1 MVYFRKLKHSYFN
14 DKGETYLSVT
24 TFLKRF
30 KEDYDEEYWLSY
42 KALEAVRNN
51 FQIDPETGKYAKMPG
66 FYRSVVKYPDIRH
79 AVKPS
84 EQFLFDQTRLEL
96 KNSWEDNRVKATDFG
111 TSYHK
116 MNEDRDN
123 NNGEVINP
131 NNGLIYPVVPVV
143 NCPEDNCSK
152 LGYDDGCHLELLIH
166 SDKHMIAGQSDKVF
180 FMDNLFDIRDF
191 KTNDKLA
198 TESFNHKKMKYPF
211 NTLDDCVS
219 GDTKLITRN
228 GIVTI
233 KDVIGKSINIWNGE
247 KWSLVSPFQTGTN
260 KELYKIT
267 FSDGSTLNSTLNH
280 KFLIKYRLDG
290 GFMEQ
295 SLEDIINVMSKT
307 KWIPRL
313 PHCNIIYKGG
323 KNVNEAYDWGF
334 ILGDGTIY
342 DNVVRAELH
351 GSDKKLNFTNVK
363 RINQYQSA
371 TVAYFDLN
379 STFGKKLK
387 YNQGLPK
394 EIFSWNKESILKF
407 IAGWLDADGTNH
419 VKGVVLYGREDKL
432 RDAQL
437 LLTKCNIRSS
447 LTKHSSE
454 GEITNLGV
462 RKNGVWRLHI
472 SKTID
477 IPSQRL
483 KCDSQSCFTKQ
494 NKWQS
499 IISIEKIDGV
509 HNTFCLTEKDHNVC
523 VFNNVLTKQ
532 CTINHYA
539 IQLGLYAYMLELQGY
554 ECRGLF
560 IDHYEKPIE
569 VKYYKEM
576 IEEAMKIREIELSLS

>member
-96 KNSWEDNRVKATDFG
+96 KESWEDNRVKATDFG

-152 LGYDDGCHLELLIH
+152 VGYDDGCHLELLIH

-211 NTLDDCVS
+211 NTLDDCA
-219 GDTKLITRN
+219 
-228 GIVTI
+228 
-233 KDVIGKSINIWNGE
+233 
-247 KWSLVSPFQTGTN
+247 
-260 KELYKIT
+260 LY
-267 FSDGSTLNSTLNH
+267 
-280 KFLIKYRLDG
+280 
-290 GFMEQ
+290 
-295 SLEDIINVMSKT
+295 
-307 KWIPRL
+307 
-313 PHCNIIYKGG
+313 
-323 KNVNEAYDWGF
+323 
-334 ILGDGTIY
+334 
-342 DNVVRAELH
+342 
-351 GSDKKLNFTNVK
+351 
-363 RINQYQSA
+363 
-371 TVAYFDLN
+371 
-379 STFGKKLK
+379 
-387 YNQGLPK
+387 
-394 EIFSWNKESILKF
+394 
-407 IAGWLDADGTNH
+407 
-419 VKGVVLYGREDKL
+419 
-432 RDAQL
+432 
-437 LLTKCNIRSS
+437 
-447 LTKHSSE
+447 
-454 GEITNLGV
+454 
-462 RKNGVWRLHI
+462 
-472 SKTID
+472 
-477 IPSQRL
+477 
-483 KCDSQSCFTKQ
+483 
-494 NKWQS
+494 
-499 IISIEKIDGV
+499 
-509 HNTFCLTEKDHNVC
+509 
-523 VFNNVLTKQ
+523 
-532 CTINHYA
+532 HYA